1 MTRYVYD
8 GQGLL
13 RYAVDGLNQVIA
25 YGYDAA
31 GLQTSVLRYAAAMA
45 ATTAAVAFSAG
56 LGAHAGAPVY
66 SPWANAPY
74 AWTLIPL
81 RTQCSTVPCGKL

>member
-1 MTRYVYD
+1 VAEIASYNAAAAGLRAGGSFNDLVASVGTSANDRVTRYVYD

-13 RYAVDGLNQVIA
+13 RYAGDGLNQVIA

-45 ATTAAVAFSAG
+45 ATSDYT
-56 LGAHAGAPVY
+56 
-66 SPWANAPY
+66 
-74 AWTLIPL
+74 
-81 RTQCSTVPCGKL
+81 